1 MRIISSCWYIIKWIK
16 KQNENRKKS
25 GDDKKKK
32 DGKKSGDDSTE
43 MCPGLKSAVPSVA
56 VISVLVAC
64 FAITMSSYANVK
76 NIIVH
81 LGVGVACFFVFA
93 ATIVLRERKLL
104 SDLKALWKG
113 EI

>member
-16 KQNENRKKS
+16 KQNENRKKKSDDNNS
-25 GDDKKKK
+25 G
-32 DGKKSGDDSTE
+32 

-56 VISVLVAC
+56 VISVLVVC
-64 FAITMSSYANVK
+64 FAVTMSSYVNVK
-76 NIIVH
+76 NIIIH
-81 LGVGVACFFVFA
+81 LGVGVVCFFAFA